1 MDGLNHILKQFE
13 VVKGEVKYKKLDS
26 GLINMTYLIQAKDLD
41 KSFILQKIN
50 TQVFPNYSQLMNNV
64 TKVSNHINSKLKELE
79 SVNYINS
86 NVYTTST
93 GSNSECQIHLTHTHH
108 TLSNKFESPIS
119 PFPLGTGTPYYKDN
133 TNSIWRLSDFIDNN
147 QPDFD
152 NKSNIANET
161 GKILGTFHL
170 LTQDLPVK
178 DIHETIPD
186 FHNID
191 LRWKKL
197 LEVVRQNNSRYIE
210 TKKLFQRISNYENLI
225 DRYNEIIKTNKLPLK
240 IVHNDPK
247 LSNILFK
254 DNKAI
259 SLIDPDTIM
268 PGYLPVDFGDA
279 VRSLCNTSGENE
291 TDMNKIDFDFCAF
304 KSFSKSYLEIMK
316 NKLSDSEITGL
327 TIFPAIITLE
337 QLIRFYTDYLEGNVY
352 YQVDYQNQNL
362 VRSKVQLKLLEKM
375 YDKSSEIS
383 DYLYSI

>member
-1 MDGLNHILKQFE
+1 MNKLKHILEKFKII
-13 VVKGEVKYKKLDS
+13 KGEVKYTKLDS
-26 GLINMTYLIQAKDLD
+26 GLINVTYLIQTADNK

-50 TQVFPNYSQLMNNV
+50 TKVFPDYHKLMTNV
-64 TKVSNHINSKLKELE
+64 VRVSNHINSKLKEFE
-79 SVNYINS
+79 NVNYINS

-210 TKKLFQRISNYENLI
+210 TKKLFQKMSKYENII
-225 DRYNEIIKTNKLPLK
+225 DKYNEIIKTNKLPLK

-254 DNKAI
+254 NNKAI

-268 PGYLPVDFGDA
+268 PGYLPIDFGDA
-279 VRSLCNTSGENE
+279 VRSLCNTSNE
-291 TDMNKIDFDFCAF
+291 TETDIEKVDFDFSAF
-304 KSFSKSYLEIMK
+304 KLFSKSYLEIMK
-316 NKLSDSEITGL
+316 VYLSDTEISGL
-327 TIFPAIITLE
+327 TVFPFIITLE
-337 QLIRFYTDYLEGNVY
+337 QLIRFYTDYLEGDIY
-352 YQVDYQNQNL
+352 YQVKNPKQNL
-362 VRSKVQLKLLEKM
+362 IRTKVQLRLLEKM
-375 YDKSSEIS
+375 YHKSSEIS
-383 DYLYSI
+383 DHIFSL